1 MPNALYRLA
10 SGLSLVQIA
19 SGLATIF
26 VYRIDDARDAEFI
39 AVLYALT
46 TAYLLS
52 LLTTTPKAGDTDPA
66 AMTRLNKNFVVV
78 NFLLLC
84 WVLSVCLAPLTLGTN
99 VAHPLEACA
108 SLSFATPS
116 CVVLGLDIGVPFAL
130 IVTLGTLSCTIYES
144 ARALQ
149 PPPPSPTPESE
160 ADADPNTPQTS
171 TVTPFKLRPLRPS
184 ASRGTS
190 SRRPAPL
197 VQLV

>member
-1 MPNALYRLA
+1 MPHSLYRLA
-10 SGLSLVQIA
+10 SALSLMQIA

-26 VYRIDDARDAEFI
+26 VYRIDDARDAQFI
-39 AVLYALT
+39 AVLYALIT
-46 TAYLLS
+46 VYLLS

-84 WVLSVCLAPLTLGTN
+84 WVLSVCMTPLTLGPTISR
-99 VAHPLEACA
+99 PLVACA
-108 SLSFATPS
+108 AARFATPS
-116 CVVLGLDIGVPFAL
+116 CVVLGLDIGAPFAL
-130 IVTLGTLSCTIYES
+130 IVTLGTLSCTIYEN

-149 PPPPSPTPESE
+149 TPLPSRTPE
-160 ADADPNTPQTS
+160 
-171 TVTPFKLRPLRPS
+171 TVTQPNAAPQSATVRPFKLSPLRPG